1 MAAGPGFVGLGSWP
15 TPAGPVP
22 AMGLLFLAGRTLWR
36 AGHAV
41 FLPSTADS
49 AAEPLTVAGKAARV
63 VASAAAAAVATD
75 GGGAAVVAH
84 PHGHTTT
91 ALAEVPRW
99 VLFLLAL
106 GCLVVAALVAGLTLG
121 LMSLDMVGL
130 EIMSQSHNPA
140 EALAARRIQPVR
152 KQGNLLL
159 VTLLLTNTL
168 ASELLPLVLETLYP
182 GGPVA
187 LVVSVLSLMLF
198 GEVIPQAVCSRH
210 ALQVGAFLI
219 GFVKFLRFIM
229 LPVAWPIAAT
239 LDAVLGE
246 EIGTVYSRHELSGLI
261 DAHSRNRHGVLTED
275 ETTIL
280 KGTLTL
286 SEKTVADVLT
296 PAEDVFCLDVAAV
309 LDRPT
314 MKLCLRKG
322 HSRVPLYEGDRGN
335 IVGLLLLKQLILID
349 PDDGV
354 PVRALI
360 SKKKKAH
367 KVRVSPP
374 LYVSADAALSELLNE
389 FKDGRSHMALVYD
402 DINKPDG
409 ERTFLGAVTL
419 EDIVEEILAEEI
431 IDETDRY
438 VDNVSKQPVL
448 ERGPDG
454 RLVRHATVLAQQR
467 LSGTGTILLKEI
479 DVQALKSPLA
489 AKVTSALH
497 ELYVSSGGGGSA
509 AARSVGSGGSV
520 DAAGTSA
527 TTAGG
532 SSVSLTRPGAPSP
545 DEDSSPDAP
554 TSSTRDAAGGGAT
567 GGANGSVDDEDGL
580 LLGAKPPPRWLRKEG
595 ARLRK
600 RASGRGRAPAG
611 VDATVVG
618 GDVPSAVLGS
628 RVWIQVPPELV
639 DEEAGRIGDG
649 ASAGAGEQTPLLQ
662 R

>member
-1 MAAGPGFVGLGSWP
+1 
-15 TPAGPVP
+15 
-22 AMGLLFLAGRTLWR
+22 MGLLILAARTLWR
-36 AGHAV
+36 AGHAA
-41 FLPSTADS
+41 LGPSTADG
-49 AAEPLTVAGKAARV
+49 AEALTTPAARV
-63 VASAAAAAVATD
+63 AGVVAATAGVVAAPAVADT
-75 GGGAAVVAH
+75 AH

-91 ALAEVPRW
+91 ALAAVPRW
-99 VLFLLAL
+99 ILFLLAL

-140 EALAARRIQPVR
+140 EAEAARRIQPVR

-159 VTLLLTNTL
+159 VTLLLTNTV

-219 GFVKFLRFIM
+219 GFVKFLRALL

-286 SEKTVADVLT
+286 SAKTVADVLT

-374 LYVSADAALSELLNE
+374 LYVSADTSLSELLNE

-409 ERTFLGAVTL
+409 ERNFLGAVTL

-467 LSGTGTILLKEI
+467 LTGTGTILLKEI

-489 AKVTSALH
+489 AKVSTALNQ
-497 ELYVSSGGGGSA
+497 LSISSGAGS
-509 AARSVGSGGSV
+509 SGAGQSGAPAG
-520 DAAGTSA
+520 AAG
-527 TTAGG
+527 AGAVG
-532 SSVSLTRPGAPSP
+532 AAGPSVSRTRPGAPP
-545 DEDSSPDAP
+545 RGDSSSPNP
-554 TSSTRDAAGGGAT
+554 PGSGSGDAAGAAAGA
-567 GGANGSVDDEDGL
+567 GAATNGSVDDEDGL
-580 LLGAKPPPRWLRKEG
+580 LLGVKPPPRWLRKEG

-600 RASGRGRAPAG
+600 RASARGRAPAG

-618 GDVPSAVLGS
+618 SDTSSAALGS
-628 RVWIQVPPELV
+628 RVWMQVPQELV
-639 DEEAGRIGDG
+639 DEEAGCAGG
-649 ASAGAGEQTPLLQ
+649 AAPAPAAASAAAAGEQTPLLP

>member
-1 MAAGPGFVGLGSWP
+1 M
-15 TPAGPVP
+15 
-22 AMGLLFLAGRTLWR
+22 
-36 AGHAV
+36 
-41 FLPSTADS
+41 
-49 AAEPLTVAGKAARV
+49 
-63 VASAAAAAVATD
+63 
-75 GGGAAVVAH
+75 
-84 PHGHTTT
+84 
-91 ALAEVPRW
+91 
-99 VLFLLAL
+99 LFLLAL

-130 EIMSQSHNPA
+130 EIMAQSHNPA
-140 EALAARRIQPVR
+140 EAAAARRIQPVR

-210 ALQVGAFLI
+210 ALQVGAWLI
-219 GFVKFLRFIM
+219 GFVKVLRAIL
-229 LPVAWPIAAT
+229 LPLAWPIAAA

-286 SEKTVADVLT
+286 SAKTVADVLT
-296 PAEDVFCLDVAAV
+296 RAEDVFCLDVAAV

-322 HSRVPLYEGDRGN
+322 HSRVPLYEGDKAN

-349 PDDGV
+349 PDDKV

-360 SKKKKAH
+360 SKKKKSH

-374 LYVSADAALSELLNE
+374 LYVSADTALSELLNE

-409 ERTFLGAVTL
+409 ERVFLGAVTL

-448 ERGPDG
+448 ERGSDG
-454 RLVRHATVLAQQR
+454 RLVRRATVLAQQR
-467 LSGTGTILLKEI
+467 ISGTGTILLKEI

-489 AKVTSALH
+489 AKVSSALNQ
-497 ELYVSSGGGGSA
+497 LAVTAGGASPSGTA
-509 AARSVGSGGSV
+509 
-520 DAAGTSA
+520 A
-527 TTAGG
+527 TTAAASGTAAS
-532 SSVSLTRPGAPSP
+532 SSVSRTRPGAVAGDGSASSDGRASDGTAGAGGGRPTSANGSP
-545 DEDSSPDAP
+545 DEQ
-554 TSSTRDAAGGGAT
+554 DAA
-567 GGANGSVDDEDGL
+567 V
-580 LLGAKPPPRWLRKEG
+580 LGAKPPPRGLRKDG

-600 RASGRGRAPAG
+600 RATAPADRRSRAPAG
-611 VDATVVG
+611 VDAHVVG
-618 GDVPSAVLGS
+618 VPPPAGGTPGNRMWMQVPS
-628 RVWIQVPPELV
+628 ELV
-639 DEEAGRIGDG
+639 DEEAGRVGG
-649 ASAGAGEQTPLLQ
+649 GGGRATLRLGSRRPCSLGKEGG
-662 R
+662 

>member
-1 MAAGPGFVGLGSWP
+1 
-15 TPAGPVP
+15 
-22 AMGLLFLAGRTLWR
+22 MGLLFLVARTLWR

-41 FLPSTADS
+41 LLPSTADG
-49 AAEPLTVAGKAARV
+49 ATEPLTSAGRAVGV
-63 VASAAAAAVATD
+63 VVAAAAAPD
-75 GGGAAVVAH
+75 DAAVGAH

-91 ALAEVPRW
+91 ALAAIPRW
-99 VLFLLAL
+99 ILFLMAF

-130 EIMSQSHNPA
+130 EIMSQSHNLA
-140 EALAARRIQPVR
+140 EASAARRIQPVR

-219 GFVKFLRFIM
+219 GFVKFLRAIL

-286 SEKTVADVLT
+286 SAKTVADVLT

-360 SKKKKAH
+360 SNKKKAH

-374 LYVSADAALSELLNE
+374 LYVSADTALSELLNE

-489 AKVTSALH
+489 AKVSSALNQ
-497 ELYVSSGGGGSA
+497 LSVASGTSGNAAAQSVAPPGGSA
-509 AARSVGSGGSV
+509 GAT
-520 DAAGTSA
+520 GTS
-527 TTAGG
+527 TTAAAAP
-532 SSVSLTRPGAPSP
+532 SVSRTLPGATAVG
-545 DEDSSPDAP
+545 EDVSPDAP
-554 TSSTRDAAGGGAT
+554 AGGSQDAAGAADGGA
-567 GGANGSVDDEDGL
+567 GDANGSVDDEDEL
-580 LLGAKPPPRWLRKEG
+580 LLGAKRPPRWLRKEG
-595 ARLRK
+595 ARLRR
-600 RASGRGRAPAG
+600 RASVRGRAPAG

-618 GDVPSAVLGS
+618 GDVSSAVVGS
-628 RVWIQVPPELV
+628 RVWMQVPPELV
-639 DEEAGRIGDG
+639 DEEAGRVGG
-649 ASAGAGEQTPLLQ
+649 RVPATAAAAGEQTPLLQ

>member
-1 MAAGPGFVGLGSWP
+1 MLGARLLPVGAAPI
-15 TPAGPVP
+15 
-22 AMGLLFLAGRTLWR
+22 MGLLFLVARTLWR
-36 AGHAV
+36 AGHAI
-41 FLPSTADS
+41 LPPSTADG
-49 AAEPLTVAGKAARV
+49 ATEPLSSAGSAV
-63 VASAAAAAVATD
+63 GVMVAAAAAD
-75 GGGAAVVAH
+75 DAAVGAH

-91 ALAEVPRW
+91 ALAAVPRW
-99 VLFLLAL
+99 ILFLLAV
-106 GCLVVAALVAGLTLG
+106 GCLVMAALVAGLTLG

-130 EIMSQSHNPA
+130 EIMSQSHNLA
-140 EALAARRIQPVR
+140 EASAARRIQPVR

-182 GGPVA
+182 GGTVA

-219 GFVKFLRFIM
+219 GFVKVLRAIL

-286 SEKTVADVLT
+286 SAKTVADVLT

-374 LYVSADAALSELLNE
+374 LYVSADTALSELLNE

-454 RLVRHATVLAQQR
+454 RLVRRATVLAQQR
-467 LSGTGTILLKEI
+467 LSGTDTILLKEI

-489 AKVTSALH
+489 AKVSSALNQ
-497 ELYVSSGGGGSA
+497 LSVASGT
-509 AARSVGSGGSV
+509 GGSV
-520 DAAGTSA
+520 SGPSVAPPGGAGGTAGTSA
-527 TTAGG
+527 ATAA
-532 SSVSLTRPGAPSP
+532 SPSVSRTLPGSTPHG
-545 DEDSSPDAP
+545 EDASSDAP
-554 TSSTRDAAGGGAT
+554 ASGSQDAAGAVGGGAA
-567 GGANGSVDDEDGL
+567 GANNSVDDEDGL
-580 LLGAKPPPRWLRKEG
+580 LLGVKPPPRWLRKEG
-595 ARLRK
+595 ARLRH
-600 RASGRGRAPAG
+600 RVSARSRAPAG

-628 RVWIQVPPELV
+628 RVWMQVPSELV
-639 DEEAGRIGDG
+639 DEEAGRVGGG
-649 ASAGAGEQTPLLQ
+649 APAAAAAAGEQTPLLQ

>member
-1 MAAGPGFVGLGSWP
+1 
-15 TPAGPVP
+15 
-22 AMGLLFLAGRTLWR
+22 MGLLFLAARTLWR
-36 AGHAV
+36 AGHAA
-41 FLPSTADS
+41 LGPSTADG
-49 AAEPLTVAGKAARV
+49 ADAVTTPAARAAGLV
-63 VASAAAAAVATD
+63 AAAAGVVAAPAVAD
-75 GGGAAVVAH
+75 AAH

-91 ALAEVPRW
+91 ALAAVPRW
-99 VLFLLAL
+99 ILFLLAL

-130 EIMSQSHNPA
+130 EIMSQSHNLA
-140 EALAARRIQPVR
+140 EAEAARRIQPVR

-159 VTLLLTNTL
+159 VTLLLTNTV

-219 GFVKFLRFIM
+219 GFVKFLRALL

-286 SEKTVADVLT
+286 SAKTVADVLT

-374 LYVSADAALSELLNE
+374 LYVSADTALSELLNE

-454 RLVRHATVLAQQR
+454 RLVRHATVLAKQR
-467 LSGTGTILLKEI
+467 LTGTGTILLKEI

-489 AKVTSALH
+489 AKVSSALNQ
-497 ELYVSSGGGGSA
+497 LSVSSG
-509 AARSVGSGGSV
+509 VGSSGAAPLGAPAG
-520 DAAGTSA
+520 AAGGA
-527 TTAGG
+527 TAGVAG
-532 SSVSLTRPGAPSP
+532 PSVSRTRPGAPSR
-545 DEDSSPDAP
+545 DDSSSADPP
-554 TSSTRDAAGGGAT
+554 GSGSGNAAGAAAGA
-567 GGANGSVDDEDGL
+567 GAATNGSVDDEDGL
-580 LLGAKPPPRWLRKEG
+580 LLGVKPPPRWLRKEG

-600 RASGRGRAPAG
+600 RVSARGRAPAG

-618 GDVPSAVLGS
+618 GDTPSAALGS
-628 RVWIQVPPELV
+628 RVWMQVPQELV
-639 DEEAGRIGDG
+639 DEEAGRVEGAAP
-649 ASAGAGEQTPLLQ
+649 ASAAAAAAGEQTPLLP